1 MEVFAITGLK
11 NTLKTRHITMIS
23 IGGVIGTGLFIG
35 TGEIILSTGP
45 AAILSYIVACLLIV
59 LVMQMVG
66 EMSAFSMKGEQTS
79 FGTFASYAGKYIGDW
94 AGFTVGWLYWASW
107 VFIIGLEAVI
117 IGGMLNAW
125 FPMIPVWTGTVGITL
140 IMTAINI
147 FSVKSFGEF
156 EYWLS
161 FVKVTAI
168 IVFLIV
174 GLAMV
179 LGVWPNIN
187 SNGLE
192 ILTEHGGFMPKG
204 ILPIFTSVVFVIFS
218 ICGAEVAAI
227 AAGESENPARNIV
240 KAIRNVVFRLGLFF
254 IGSVA
259 IMILVVPWNNSK
271 VLSAP
276 YANILEM
283 AGLPLAGQLMEIV
296 IFISLISV
304 LNSAIFTSSRMLYD
318 MARNNE
324 APRFLNS
331 IKSRRGT
338 PVFAIISSTAV
349 AYICALFYFV
359 SPKVI
364 FFFLANSVGGLMIA
378 VYIFI
383 AIAQIRFRRQYQKNS
398 GGNLPIRM
406 WFFPYLSY
414 ATIALLAVI
423 YISQAFIG
431 SLRMQFLLSTM
442 VLAASIGFFFA
453 KKRLAIKRIGSKKE
467 NLVFNRIIK

>member
-1 MEVFAITGLK
+1 
-11 NTLKTRHITMIS
+11 MIS

-45 AAILSYIVACLLIV
+45 AAIISYLIACLIIV
-59 LVMQMVG
+59 LIMQMVG
-66 EMSAFSMKGEQTS
+66 EMSAFSMSGQKAT
-79 FGTFASYAGKYIGDW
+79 FGTFASYAGKYVGDW
-94 AGFTVGWLYWASW
+94 AGFAVGWLYWASW

-117 IGGMLNAW
+117 IGGMLHDW
-125 FPMIPVWTGTVGITL
+125 FPMIPVWVGTVGITL
-140 IMTAINI
+140 IMTLINI

-161 FVKVTAI
+161 FIKVTAI
-168 IVFLIV
+168 IVFLVV

-179 LGVWPNIN
+179 LGVLPNFDRE
-187 SNGLE
+187 GFG
-192 ILTEHGGFMPKG
+192 ILTSHGGFAPNG
-204 ILPIFTSVVFVIFS
+204 ALPIFTSVVFVIFS

-227 AAGESENPARNIV
+227 AAGESENPAKNIV

-259 IMILVVPWNNSK
+259 IMILIVPWNNAS

-283 AGLPLAGQLMEIV
+283 AGLPIAGGLMQIV

-318 MARNNE
+318 MAKNND
-324 APRFLNS
+324 APKIFSNV
-331 IKSRRGT
+331 KSRRGT
-338 PVFAIISSTAV
+338 PVFAIIASTVV
-349 AYICALFYFV
+349 AYICAAFYFL
-359 SPKVI
+359 SPEVI

-383 AIAQIRFRRQYQKNS
+383 AVAQIRFRRLHHQNL
-398 GGNLPIRM
+398 GGALPIRM
-406 WFFPYLSY
+406 WLFPYLSY

-423 YISQAFIG
+423 YTSQAFIE
-431 SLRMQFLLSTM
+431 SLRMQFLLSTL
-442 VLAASIGFFFA
+442 VLVGSIGFFFL
-453 KKRLAIKRIGSKKE
+453 KKRFKDKEIGNEKEKLAFERTL
-467 NLVFNRIIK
+467 NN